1 MRRFP
6 VVLLA
11 LLLAAFVLAPV
22 ALAREEVRVGVLL
35 PLSGLR
41 KAYGEVQKR
50 ACEMAADEINGAG
63 GVGGRVLSLV
73 FGDSGGGPEAAR
85 AAVEKLVG
93 RDRALIL
100 VGGYEDETA
109 LEEARAAQELRVPF
123 LVTTARDDRITSQGW
138 EYVFRLASPVSATL
152 DSLESFLREQG
163 GVETAA
169 VLYEETPENEAE
181 AGLFE
186 ALAGR
191 MGIRLVL
198 KEGWESPGNEFAGML
213 VRVKAKNP
221 DMVYVAA
228 SVRDATFFMRK
239 ARDLNVDTRLY
250 AGNTT
255 GFTSN
260 NFKLNARA
268 ATSHIYSLSPWVPTL
283 PYAGAEDFFKKFAMK
298 YLMAPIFQAAQ
309 AYAAIQVAAGALEK
323 SREAVP
329 AAVRDALAGTDRMTV
344 FGPVK
349 FESFLG
355 MTRQNRPT
363 GCLVQWLD
371 GNLEA
376 VWPKDF
382 STAEFVYPVP
392 SWKEQEAARKQKEAE
407 EKKW

>member
-363 GCLVQWLD
+363 GCLV
-371 GNLEA
+371 
-376 VWPKDF
+376 
-382 STAEFVYPVP
+382 
-392 SWKEQEAARKQKEAE
+392 
-407 EKKW
+407 